1 MNFRKEVISLAKH
14 LGAETEYLDA
24 SGKTVEPSLE
34 TLLIFIKTM
43 GFEIHSE
50 KDLEEAKNIL
60 KADCSRKTPVL
71 LTENRK
77 IRVPFSD
84 QKEAV
89 LTDEDGKVVF
99 TTCKNK
105 FLQLPEDL
113 PPGYYFLEVSSPG
126 NHQLRK
132 VMIIHSPRKAYLP
145 QKKHWGLYLGL
156 YSLQSINNQGIGDLA
171 DLAKLQEI
179 VIQSGASYLG
189 LLPLHL
195 MDKEDLLQTS
205 PYLPL
210 DRFAFDPIYI
220 PLNQYTES
228 LDNQEFSRF
237 RKTSLVDYQQIWKAK
252 ERILRKNFE
261 RMICSEAFRE
271 NIESFL
277 KRQGKRF
284 ALSIL
289 YQSLAAQKGNN
300 WHNWPVEIRKPSPR
314 LLESSCKVNDKE
326 YLFQA
331 FLQLLLHRYLK
342 ELTSKNKILALDL
355 PLGFAPHGA
364 ENWIEQEIVVP
375 EFSVGAPPDAFSPQ
389 GQDWGFHPLHP
400 YKIRNN
406 HYQHFISL
414 LRFNMQY
421 AGFLRFDHILSLKR
435 LFWIPQGA
443 KAHEGLYVKYPTQ
456 ELLSILTLESK
467 NANTAIIGEDLGTVP
482 SGFRKLLQQHNVLS
496 TRVFYFEVD
505 RQGFPIPPEQY
516 PPKSIFLFN
525 THDMPPL
532 RGFLKSQDLKLRR
545 KLKILEEETFVKSL
559 LERKKF
565 IVKMLQLLENK
576 KLLPEDVSE
585 EDFEEI
591 FQALVAFGRNVPS
604 LVKAL
609 SLEDLLGKTFQPNLP
624 GTTIKQYPNW
634 RKKHRINWE
643 TLRRKIDKIAN
654 YWNEPKRRCSQSSPH
669 KKSGHN

>member
-1 MNFRKEVISLAKH
+1 MNFRKEVTSLAKY
-14 LGAETEYLDA
+14 LGAETEYLDT
-24 SGKTVEPSLE
+24 SGKTVKVPLE

-43 GFEIHSE
+43 GFEIRSE
-50 KDLEEAKNIL
+50 KDLEEAKNAL
-60 KADCSRKTPVL
+60 KADHSRKLPVL
-71 LTENRK
+71 LTKNRK
-77 IRVPFSD
+77 IRVPFSE

-89 LTDEDGKVVF
+89 LTDEYGKAVF
-99 TTCKNK
+99 TTHKNG

-113 PPGYYFLEVSSPG
+113 PPGYYFLKVFSPR
-126 NHQLRK
+126 NHQPEK
-132 VMIIHSPRKAYLP
+132 VMIIHSPGKAYLP
-145 QKKHWGLYLGL
+145 QKNHWGLYLGL
-156 YSLQSINNQGIGDLA
+156 YSLQSTNNQGIGDLA

-179 VIQSGASYLG
+179 VVQSGASYLG

-195 MDKEDLLQTS
+195 MDKEDPLRTS

-220 PLNQYTES
+220 PLNQHPES
-228 LDNQEFSRF
+228 FNDQEFNQF
-237 RKTSLVDYQQIWKAK
+237 RKASLVDYKQIWKTK

-261 RMICSEAFRE
+261 RTIGSEAFRE
-271 NIESFL
+271 NIENFL
-277 KRQGKRF
+277 KKRGKRF

-300 WHNWPVEIRKPSPR
+300 WHNWPAEIRKPSSR
-314 LLESSCKVNDKE
+314 LLERFRKTNDKE

-331 FLQLLLHRYLK
+331 FLQLLFHKYLE
-342 ELTSKNKILALDL
+342 ELTSQNKILALDL

-389 GQDWGFHPLHP
+389 GQNWGFHPLHP
-400 YKIRNN
+400 HKIRNN

-414 LRFNMQY
+414 LRFNLQY
-421 AGFLRFDHILSLKR
+421 ARFLRFDHILSLKR

-443 KAHEGLYVKYPTQ
+443 KAHEGLYVKYPTK

-467 NANTAIIGEDLGTVP
+467 NANTVIIGEDLGTVP
-482 SGFRKLLQQHNVLS
+482 PGFRKLLQQHNVLS

-505 RQGFPIPPEQY
+505 HQGLPIPPEQY
-516 PPKSIFLFN
+516 PQKSIFLFN

-532 RGFLKSQDLKLRR
+532 RGFLKSRDLKLRR
-545 KLKILEEETFVKSL
+545 KLKIFEEETFVKNF

-565 IVKMLQLLENK
+565 IVGMLQLLKTK
-576 KLLPEDVSE
+576 KLLPEDASE
-585 EDFEEI
+585 EDFKEI
-591 FQALVAFGRNVPS
+591 FQALIAFGKDVPS

-609 SLEDLLGKTFQPNLP
+609 SLEDLLEKTFQPNLP
-624 GTTIKQYPNW
+624 GTTIEQYPNW
-634 RKKHRINWE
+634 RKKHRIKWE
-643 TLRRKIDKIAN
+643 TLQRKIDQIAN
-654 YWNEPKRRCSQSSPH
+654 YWNETK
-669 KKSGHN
+669 